1 MRDPNPANKND
12 YPREKLERFG
22 PTSLTDYELLA
33 LILRTGGK
41 ENSVVTIAQSLLNE
55 FGGLSGLF
63 SATSNQLQLVR
74 YLGSAKIA
82 SIKALGE
89 LALRSSIPDVAKEV
103 LIKTPEDVFKLLKKD
118 LYMKKRECLY
128 LISLDTRNKLIEKDL
143 ISLGTI
149 SQTLVSPREVFRQAL
164 LRNAVS
170 IILAHNHPSNNPK
183 PSNEDITLT
192 QAIATAGGHIGVA
205 LLDHIVI
212 CDHTFCSIKALNVFD
227 SN

>member
-1 MRDPNPANKND
+1 MGVINQTIKND
-12 YPREKLERFG
+12 FPREKLARLG

-74 YLGSAKIA
+74 YLGNAKIA
-82 SIKALGE
+82 SIQALGE
-89 LALRSSIPDVAKEV
+89 LALRTSIPDATKTL

-128 LISLDTRNKLIEKDL
+128 LISLDIRNKLIEKDL

-183 PSNEDITLT
+183 PSAEDITLT
-192 QAIATAGGHIGVA
+192 QAMAHAGNSVGIA